1 LISPKGQRKNN
12 SQKSHKTNSPSRGYL
27 VNFKREMM
35 EARAGVEP
43 TYTDL
48 QRINGHNLPYK
59 TIGYKAIKCCV
70 MNCAMLF
77 KYKCYLSNDF

>member
-1 LISPKGQRKNN
+1 LGIKE
-12 SQKSHKTNSPSRGYL
+12 NSPQ
-27 VNFKREMM
+27 FKRTEGCDM

-59 TIGYKAIKCCV
+59 TIGYRAI
-70 MNCAMLF
+70 NCRVTICATIF
-77 KYKCYLSNDF
+77 